1 MAGYFFWFRDSS
13 LVAVSDVEVVG
24 VTSQRDPIV
33 AEMTRVAEGMS
44 TLNPDRGAI
53 EQAALAFPTVK
64 SVAIDPNFPHGLRLE
79 FVERRPAMVL
89 LDGDEKV
96 SIAAD
101 GTILTGVPAPEEGVP
116 ELELEDANLGA
127 RALDGDALDQAIA
140 VGAAPDPLRPLIEA
154 VELTKDYGIVLTL
167 RGGIPV
173 RFGDAGNAIEK
184 WRSVA
189 AVLADP
195 KLEALSYIDI
205 RVAERPAI
213 GDNAGLERGA
223 RRVEPPVRPKPLI
236 STTGRGF
243 RVFQNPQSKVESLAL
258 HDPVRSRIAEIDIDG
273 ALPYGHSHVQTARS
287 VNTQL
292 SLQSRT

>member
-1 MAGYFFWFRDSS
+1 MPGKRPAAKPRGSFSGKQRLVVLVLVLAVGVAGYFFWFRDSS

-213 GDNAGLERGA
+213 GDNA
-223 RRVEPPVRPKPLI
+223 V
-236 STTGRGF
+236 
-243 RVFQNPQSKVESLAL
+243 
-258 HDPVRSRIAEIDIDG
+258 
-273 ALPYGHSHVQTARS
+273 
-287 VNTQL
+287 
-292 SLQSRT
+292 